1 MAKSKNNNGGKPVGN
16 AQNNLL
22 RLVMRGTAIGLVAV
36 IACFVYLIVY
46 DIPTRN
52 QQNLRQLTQEL
63 AINQTQI
70 VDEWVQKTQLRLQS
84 VARDPSLLTHL
95 TSNASDTVTA
105 LAPQRSFP
113 EAASVRLIAL
123 GPLGIAAVDNN
134 QAGLHNNIEAD
145 LLRRVSDGSSAQP
158 EAYQLDKNWVITFAQ
173 AVADPSEK
181 YAAGAILLTVPASS
195 IEQVLTQQI
204 GSRGAIDLMQQ
215 AGSKQAAFAH
225 AGSGDAIEYAQ
236 TRTTSVTAWQLQ
248 ITPASQW
255 LAQLRQT
262 TLIPLLLSGLCVVGI
277 LAGMLVCA
285 SDLRRALERSFMA
298 MLGNETPE
306 LPGFAEMKQ
315 QLQTKL
321 AAAAPKPA
329 HPESKPAA
337 EAAAHA
343 KAEQLV
349 EELAELPVQMP
360 DTIFRAY
367 DIRGIAS
374 HQLTDDIVY
383 HIGLA
388 IGSEA
393 VDRGQQEIVVARD
406 GRASSEAIAAAL
418 TKGLQDSGRDVIDIG
433 LTPTPLMYFATNQL
447 GIQSGVMV
455 TGSHN
460 SAEYNGMKIVI
471 GGKTLSGRAIEA
483 LRQRIQERRFS
494 KGKGS
499 YRTERINEQYI
510 DYIIN
515 DVAIAQPLKI
525 VIDAGNGVTGII
537 APHLFE
543 QLGCEVIP
551 LYCDINPKF
560 PHHDPDPTIAKNL
573 RDLVQLVRES
583 SADLGIAFDGD
594 GDRVAV
600 VTASGE
606 IVDADRLLMVLAQDV
621 VARNPGADILFDVK
635 CTRSLNNVISSYG
648 GRPIMWKSGHS
659 FMKEKMAETGALL
672 GGEFSGHIFFNERWF
687 GFDDGMYAAARLIEI
702 LSTTD
707 PNLDSHL
714 SALPSTLST
723 PELKIES
730 SDQAKFAVMERLATS
745 GKFGDGKITT
755 LDGIRVDFPDGWGLV
770 RASNTTPALT
780 LRFEAD
786 NEAALERIQT
796 LFKDQL
802 SAIDPQLSFDF

>member
-1 MAKSKNNNGGKPVGN
+1 MAKKNNVENPVAN
-16 AQNNLL
+16 AQNNLSKLVL
-22 RLVMRGTAIGLVAV
+22 RGSAIGLITV
-36 IACFVYLIVY
+36 IACFLYLIAY
-46 DIPTRN
+46 EIPARN
-52 QQNLRQLTQEL
+52 AKVLGQLTQEL
-63 AINQTQI
+63 AIGQAQI
-70 VDEWVQKTQLRLQS
+70 VDSWVQQTQLRLQNI
-84 VARDPSLLTHL
+84 ARDPHLLTYFASEAGIPPEAL
-95 TSNASDTVTA
+95 T
-105 LAPQRSFP
+105 LQRAFP
-113 EAASVRLIAL
+113 EAASLRLIKL
-123 GPLGIAAVDNN
+123 GPLGIASLDNN
-134 QAGLHNNIEAD
+134 QAGLRNNIEAD
-145 LLRRVSDGSSAQP
+145 MLRRVSDGSDAQP
-158 EAYQLDKNWVITFAQ
+158 EAYQIEQKWVISFAQ
-173 AVADPSEK
+173 AIAAPGEK
-181 YAAGAILLTVPASS
+181 YAAGAILITTPANYL
-195 IEQVLTQQI
+195 EQLLAQEI
-204 GSRGAIDLMQQ
+204 GPRGATDVLQQ
-215 AGSKQAAFAH
+215 TGGKAVKFIH
-225 AGSGDAIEYAQ
+225 AGSGDAAELTQ
-236 TRTTSVTAWQLQ
+236 TQTSSVKAWQLQ
-248 ITPASQW
+248 VTPASTW
-255 LAQLRQT
+255 VSQLQQT
-262 TLIPLLLSGLCVVGI
+262 PLQPLLLLSISAIGI
-277 LAGMLVCA
+277 LIGAFVCIG
-285 SDLRRALERSFMA
+285 DFRRAIERSLQA
-298 MLGNETPE
+298 LLGNHAAE
-306 LPGFAEMKQ
+306 LPGFAEVRQ
-315 QLQTKL
+315 QLQSKL
-321 AAAAPKPA
+321 AATA
-329 HPESKPAA
+329 SK
-337 EAAAHA
+337 EAAAEVKAKGADKSAAPVEHA
-343 KAEQLV
+343 L
-349 EELAELPVQMP
+349 EELADLPVQMP

-393 VDRGQQEIVVARD
+393 VDRGQQGVIVARD
-406 GRASSEAIAAAL
+406 GRGSSEAISSAL
-418 TKGLQDSGRDVIDIG
+418 IRGLQDSGRDVLDIG
-433 LTPTPLMYFATNQL
+433 LVPTPLMYFATHQL
-447 GIQSGVMV
+447 GVQSGVMV

-460 SAEYNGMKIVI
+460 TAEYNGMKIVI
-471 GGKTLSGRAIEA
+471 GGKTLSGRAIEG
-483 LRQRIQERRFS
+483 LRQRIQERHFS

-499 YRTERINEQYI
+499 YRSERINEQYI

-515 DVAIAQPLKI
+515 DVAIAQPLKV
-525 VIDAGNGVTGII
+525 VIDAANGVTGII
-537 APHLFE
+537 APQLFQ
-543 QLGCEVIP
+543 QLGCDVVP
-551 LYCDINPKF
+551 LYCDIDPKF

-621 VARNPGADILFDVK
+621 VARNPGADVLFDVK
-635 CTRSLNNVISSYG
+635 CTRSLNNVISSFG

-659 FMKEKMAETGALL
+659 FMKEKMAETGALI

-723 PELKIES
+723 PELKIAMSE
-730 SDQAKFAVMERLATS
+730 QAKFSVMERLATS

-786 NEAALERIQT
+786 NESALERIQT

-802 SAIDPQLSFDF
+802 GAIDPQLTFDF